1 MAILKP
7 VRKAVLPA
15 AGFGT
20 RFLPVT
26 KAVPKELL
34 PIIDTPALQLI
45 IDEAVGAGC
54 DHIVVV
60 TSHSKPAIEAY
71 FEPAP
76 HVVARLRSAGRPA
89 RHAITAGSSSS
100 PASRF
105 SA

>member
-34 PIIDTPALQLI
+34 PAHVREIQDQDFIWEVTPVEDDGDSLTGDAIDAQ
-45 IDEAVGAGC
+45 
-54 DHIVVV
+54 
-60 TSHSKPAIEAY
+60 
-71 FEPAP
+71 
-76 HVVARLRSAGRPA
+76 
-89 RHAITAGSSSS
+89 
-100 PASRF
+100 
-105 SA
+105 